1 MRNII
6 SMWENGRPS
15 ENGSDNG
22 KDNDDNNKEKTIAKA
37 AGFVVFSGIAMSI
50 LKAVNP
56 FNNPNLNSQS
66 SEVKAT
72 VFELAQ
78 LQTQPQV
85 LQQCQPEPEPI
96 VKKPNCCAEKRA
108 KEASQNVIE
117 IERGDTLWGLSRQY
131 GVSIE
136 AIKEANGLEGD
147 TIYAG
152 KKLHRNLSTCEY

>member
-1 MRNII
+1 MRNIL
-6 SMWENGRPS
+6 SMWENGS
-15 ENGSDNG
+15 GNG
-22 KDNDDNNKEKTIAKA
+22 KDNDDNIKEKSITKA

-56 FNNPNLNSQS
+56 FNNPNLNIKS

-72 VFELAQ
+72 VFESA
-78 LQTQPQV
+78 QPQIQPHV
-85 LQQCQPEPEPI
+85 LQQSQPEPEPI

-152 KKLHRNLSTCEY
+152 KKLVIP